1 MTMARAESVLNVAN
15 WTDYIDQKALEEFT
29 KETGIKVVYDTYDSN
44 EILETRLLAGGTGY
58 DIVVPS
64 ATFLQRQI
72 KAGVFQK
79 IDKSLVLNLKGVSAD
94 IAARLA
100 VYDPGN
106 AFSVPYMWLT
116 TGIAYNTAK
125 IKERMGNKAMDTWD
139 IVFKPENLKKLAD
152 CGVYF
157 IDSPE
162 DILAIAAK
170 YIGMSPELRDAD
182 SIRRAAQ
189 VVSQVRGSVR
199 KFHSSEYINALANG
213 DICLAIGWAG
223 DSFQARNRA
232 REAGGGVDINYVI
245 PREGTLMSIDA
256 LAIPK
261 DARHVAEAHKF
272 IDFLLR
278 PEIAARNTTV
288 TNFANPVA
296 ASKALLP
303 AAIADNKSIYPDEA
317 MTKKLFTVLDQ
328 GRRRA
333 EDHHARMVA
342 REARPL
348 MLQSLRSATCS
359 ILCDS
364 PFVKTRLA
372 RARVGKMFSC
382 RLRRLMRDQ
391 IDVATSRA
399 ALSLRSAYFPK

>member
-1 MTMARAESVLNVAN
+1 MKVSTLLSRLSKVALVLAAGVAPFMSSAPARADAVLNVAN

-29 KETGIKVVYDTYDSN
+29 KETGIRVVYDTYDSN

-58 DIVVPS
+58 DIVAPS

-79 IDKSLVLNLKGVSAD
+79 LNKALLPNLKGISAD
-94 IAARLA
+94 ISARLA

-106 AFSVPYMWLT
+106 EHSVPYMWFT

-125 IKERMGNKAMDTWD
+125 IKERLGEKAMDTWD
-139 IVFKPENLKKLAD
+139 IVFKPENMKKLAD

-157 IDSPE
+157 LDSPE

-170 YIGMSPELRDAD
+170 YAGISPELRDAQG
-182 SIRRAAQ
+182 IRRAAE
-189 VVSQVRGSVR
+189 VVSGVRSYVR
-199 KFHSSEYINALANG
+199 KFHSSEYINGLANG

-223 DSFQARNRA
+223 DAFQARTRA
-232 REAGGGVDINYVI
+232 REAGGVVDIAYVI

-261 DARHVAEAHKF
+261 DAPHVAEAHKF

-288 TNFANPVA
+288 TNFANPVS
-296 ASKALLP
+296 ASKPLLP
-303 AAIADNKSIYPDEA
+303 PAIADNRAIYPDET
-317 MTKKLFTVLDQ
+317 MMRKLFTVSTKAPDVQKIITREWSRVKL
-328 GRRRA
+328 GR
-333 EDHHARMVA
+333 
-342 REARPL
+342 
-348 MLQSLRSATCS
+348 
-359 ILCDS
+359 
-364 PFVKTRLA
+364 
-372 RARVGKMFSC
+372 
-382 RLRRLMRDQ
+382 
-391 IDVATSRA
+391 
-399 ALSLRSAYFPK
+399 

>member
-1 MTMARAESVLNVAN
+1 MKIVPLLSRLARYAFAVGCIATAALAPAAHAEAVLNVAN

-29 KETGIKVVYDTYDSN
+29 KETGIRVVYDTYDSN

-79 IDKSLVLNLKGVSAD
+79 LDKALLPNLKGVTPD
-94 IAARLA
+94 VAARLA

-106 AFSVPYMWLT
+106 EFSVPYMWFT

-125 IKERMGNKAMDTWD
+125 VKERLGDRAMDTWD
-139 IVFKPENLKKLAD
+139 VVFKPESMKKLAD

-157 IDSPE
+157 LDSPE

-170 YIGMSPELRDAD
+170 YAGLSPELRDAA
-182 SIRRAAQ
+182 SVRKAAD
-189 VVSQVRGSVR
+189 VISRVRPYVR

-223 DSFQARNRA
+223 DSFQARTRA
-232 REAGGGVDINYVI
+232 REAGAGVDINYVV

-278 PEIAARNTTV
+278 PEIAARNTSV
-288 TNFANPVA
+288 TNFANPVV
-296 ASKALLP
+296 ASRQLLP
-303 AAIADNKSIYPDEA
+303 AAIADNKAIYPDDA
-317 MTKKLFTVLDQ
+317 MTRKLFTVSTKEADIQKVITREWSRVKL
-328 GRRRA
+328 GR
-333 EDHHARMVA
+333 
-342 REARPL
+342 
-348 MLQSLRSATCS
+348 
-359 ILCDS
+359 
-364 PFVKTRLA
+364 
-372 RARVGKMFSC
+372 
-382 RLRRLMRDQ
+382 
-391 IDVATSRA
+391 
-399 ALSLRSAYFPK
+399 

>member
-1 MTMARAESVLNVAN
+1 MNIVPMGSRLSTLRLALAAILAAVLCATGARAETVLNVAN

-79 IDKSLVLNLKGVSAD
+79 INKALVPNLKGVSAD

-100 VYDPGN
+100 VYDPSN
-106 AFSVPYMWLT
+106 EYSVPYMWFT
-116 TGIAYNTAK
+116 TGIAYNVAK
-125 IKERMGNKAMDTWD
+125 AKERLGDKPMDTWD
-139 IVFKPENLKKLAD
+139 IVLKPENMRKLAD

-157 IDSPE
+157 LDSPE

-170 YIGMSPELRDAD
+170 YAGLSPDLRDAD
-182 SIRRAAQ
+182 GIRRAAQ
-189 VVSQVRGSVR
+189 VVAQVRPSIR

-232 REAGGGVDINYVI
+232 REAGGGIDIAYVV

-261 DARHVAEAHKF
+261 DAAHVAEAHKF

-278 PEIAARNTTV
+278 PEIAARNSAV

-296 ASKALLP
+296 ASKPLLP

-317 MTKKLFTVLDQ
+317 MTKKLFTVSTKEADVQKIITREWSRVKL
-328 GRRRA
+328 GR
-333 EDHHARMVA
+333 
-342 REARPL
+342 
-348 MLQSLRSATCS
+348 
-359 ILCDS
+359 
-364 PFVKTRLA
+364 
-372 RARVGKMFSC
+372 
-382 RLRRLMRDQ
+382 
-391 IDVATSRA
+391 
-399 ALSLRSAYFPK
+399 